1 MSPSVRV
8 TDTWTREPL
17 SSSSASMTP
26 GGTGSPMGTAQ
37 FSTVKTP
44 PSFRAWAD
52 SVLPVLVWAVKVATV
67 SAVYS
72 LGVTLAVRYH
82 TAFSRS

>member
-1 MSPSVRV
+1 MPSEQAV
-8 TDTWTREPL
+8 EQ
-17 SSSSASMTP
+17 
-26 GGTGSPMGTAQ
+26 TGDWYART

>member
-1 MSPSVRV
+1 
-8 TDTWTREPL
+8 
-17 SSSSASMTP
+17 
-26 GGTGSPMGTAQ
+26 MGTAQ
-37 FSTVKTP
+37 FSTVKMP